1 MVFGNPIP
9 GTARWRN
16 WSIKTEK
23 SKKIKVNS
31 DVDGNI
37 LFARLFGLAD
47 DYKNGNLDA
56 IEKIEIIIDEHTEK
70 R

>member
-1 MVFGNPIP
+1 MGWNFRLLEKVRDVWGE
-9 GTARWRN
+9 
-16 WSIKTEK
+16 KTEK

-37 LFARLFGLAD
+37 LFASLFGLAD

-56 IEKIEIIIDEHTEK
+56 IEKIEITIDKHIEK